1 MKNTKSQICYSCN
14 TEKEMSIGKKRGNIY
29 YRNVCVNCY
38 KQDQKEKSR
47 KYYEKNKEMCNKK
60 SIEWSSKNKEKKNNL
75 NLRRLIPERKEKY
88 SITKSEWRKNNKD
101 KELQYNKNRTIN
113 MTPLQRLKNNMRN
126 SIRLYLERNG
136 FIKKSKTEIIL
147 GCSFDEFK
155 YHLESKFETWMNWD
169 NHGKFNGEYNHG
181 WDIDHIIPLSS
192 ASTEEEILKLNH
204 YTNLQPLCS
213 KVNRHEKRDRY

>member
-1 MKNTKSQICYSCN
+1 
-14 TEKEMSIGKKRGNIY
+14 
-29 YRNVCVNCY
+29 
-38 KQDQKEKSR
+38 
-47 KYYEKNKEMCNKK
+47 
-60 SIEWSSKNKEKKNNL
+60 
-75 NLRRLIPERKEKY
+75 
-88 SITKSEWRKNNKD
+88 
-101 KELQYNKNRTIN
+101 

-155 YHLESKFETWMNWD
+155 LHLESKFENWMTWE
-169 NHGKFNGEYNHG
+169 NHGRFNGEYNYG

-192 ASTEEEILKLNH
+192 VNTEYEIIRLNH

-213 KVNRHEKRDRY
+213 KVNRHEKRDKLKYII